1 MIPTTRLLACG
12 VVWLLLGVT
21 SSLWDPAR
29 SWWAWAGLG
38 WAVIAG
44 VDLMWMFFS
53 RKIQIERRLP
63 SRMALGVEQEL
74 EVTVRN
80 PDVQSTRVRVLDGL
94 PASLRS
100 EDFPWSGRIPARG
113 FIKVAA
119 RVKAVE
125 RGTAEIEPAFIEH
138 HSPIG
143 LWCRRYRA
151 GKAQS
156 TKVYPNYEPIVRFA
170 LLAMQHR
177 EAQMGL
183 QKRNRTGMSREFH
196 QLRDYQD
203 GDSMN
208 RIDWKATSR
217 RLQLTAREYE
227 EQRNQTIILMAD
239 CGRRL
244 RSMDGDLTQFDHC
257 LNAMLLLSFIALRQG
272 DRVGIMGFGGTD
284 RWLPP
289 QNGGAA
295 MPVILNHLYDYTT
308 GHTPG
313 DFSEAAEQLLRRQQ
327 RRALVVFCTN
337 LRSEDQTHLLRPLQL
352 IRRKHLVI
360 VASLR
365 EREVLTR
372 LHTPVESLA
381 DARSYGA
388 AMQYS
393 EERSLLLHNLRQAG
407 ILTIDA
413 PAEAL
418 PIALGNLYLD
428 IKREATL

>member
-1 MIPTTRLLACG
+1 MLPTSRLLYCCVA
-12 VVWLLLGVT
+12 WLLLGVL

-38 WAVIAG
+38 WSVVAG
-44 VDLMWMFFS
+44 VDLLWMFLS
-53 RKIQIERRLP
+53 KKVSLERRMP
-63 SRMALGVEQEL
+63 TRMALGVEQEL
-74 EVTVRN
+74 EITVRN
-80 PDVQSTRVRVLDGL
+80 PDAQSTRVRIIDGL
-94 PASLRS
+94 PGSLLS
-100 EDFPWSGRIPARG
+100 TDFPWAGRIPARG
-113 FIKVAA
+113 FLTVAA

-125 RGTAEIEPAFIEH
+125 RGAAEIEPAHVEQ
-138 HSPIG
+138 HSPVG

-151 GKAQS
+151 GVAQS
-156 TKVYPNYEPIVRFA
+156 TKVYPNYEPVVRFA
-170 LLAMQHR
+170 MLAMQHR

-203 GDSMN
+203 GDPMN

-217 RLQLTAREYE
+217 RLQLTSRDYQ
-227 EQRNQTIILMAD
+227 EQRNQTVILVAD

-244 RSMDGDLTQFDHC
+244 RSIDGDLTQFDHC

-289 QNGGAA
+289 QSGATA

-308 GHTPG
+308 GHAPG
-313 DFSEAAEQLLRRQQ
+313 DFSEAAEQLMRHQQ

-365 EREVLTR
+365 EREVLSR
-372 LHTPVESLA
+372 LQTPVQTPA

-393 EERSLLLHNLRQAG
+393 EERNLLLHNLRRAG

-428 IKREATL
+428 IKRESAL